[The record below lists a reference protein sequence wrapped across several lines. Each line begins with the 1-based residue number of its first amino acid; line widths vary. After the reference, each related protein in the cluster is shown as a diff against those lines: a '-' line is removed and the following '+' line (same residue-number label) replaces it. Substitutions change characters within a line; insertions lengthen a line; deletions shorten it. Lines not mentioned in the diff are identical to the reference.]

1 MTPAARVQSAIEILD
16 VILDGRPTEQAL
28 IRWARGNRYA
38 GSKDRAAIRDHVY
51 DAIRCRRSYAAIGGQ
66 FSGRGL
72 MIGALRMA
80 GADIS
85 ALFTGAKYAP
95 EVLSADEQARSI
107 PETELPPAVRAD
119 LPDWIWQ
126 RFQDSL
132 GDEAQK
138 TAQVLRKR
146 ANVFLRVNSRKARAE
161 DAIAALA
168 KDGIGAKKHPLS
180 PTALELTSNQRK
192 LTQSSAFQSG
202 LVEIQDAA
210 SQALCD
216 FLAVPQTGRILDYC
230 AGGGGKSLAIAAKTN
245 AKITAHDAN
254 PGRMA
259 DLPNRMKKAGVY
271 IDIKE
276 QIRSKDRFDLVL
288 CDVPCSGSGSWRR
301 DPEGKWKLTPEML
314 AETIASQAQILA
326 HCSKLVATGGEL
338 AYATCSVLAEENHDQ
353 IVSFLAK
360 HRNWRLIA
368 DRRFLPDEGGD
379 GFYVARLTRV

>member
-51 DAIRCRRSYAAIGGQ
+51 DAIRCRRSYAAIGGEC
-66 FSGRGL
+66 SGRGL

-80 GADIS
+80 GADIP
-85 ALFTGAKYAP
+85 ALFSGAKYAP
-95 EVLSADEQARSI
+95 EALSADEQARSI
-107 PETELPPAVRAD
+107 PETDLPPAVRAD

-168 KDGIGAKKHPLS
+168 KDGIGAKNHPLS

-192 LTQSSAFQSG
+192 LAQSSAFQSG

-271 IDIKE
+271 VDIKE
-276 QIRSKDRFDLVL
+276 QIRPKDRFELVL

-301 DPEGKWKLTPEML
+301 DPEGKWKLTLEML
-314 AETIASQAQILA
+314 AETIATQAQILA
-326 HCSKLVATGGEL
+326 HCSKLVATG
-338 AYATCSVLAEENHDQ
+338 
-353 IVSFLAK
+353 
-360 HRNWRLIA
+360 
-368 DRRFLPDEGGD
+368 
-379 GFYVARLTRV
+379 